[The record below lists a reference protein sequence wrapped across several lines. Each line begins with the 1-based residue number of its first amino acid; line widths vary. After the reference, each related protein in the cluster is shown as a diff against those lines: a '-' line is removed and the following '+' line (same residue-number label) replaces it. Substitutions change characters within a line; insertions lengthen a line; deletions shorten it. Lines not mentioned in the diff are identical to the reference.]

1 VTESRPQSFSH
12 PTMHTLSF
20 LRPVSLLALA
30 PLSLAAQAPLA
41 PGVIELETVEV
52 SAQKRV
58 QAIQDVP
65 IAITAYS
72 GTFLE
77 SAGIE
82 RYKDLAPLVPGVFI
96 QEQSPNNPGINIRGV
111 TDPRAEMRV
120 SIFQDGVSINRAAGS
135 VTELFDLERI
145 EVLKGPQGTLF
156 GRGAEVGAIS
166 IIQRKPTAATESS
179 LSAGFGNHGAFRAS
193 GYANSPLGGGA
204 LLGRIAFSYN
214 RRDGIVDNLA
224 DGSDLNG
231 RDTLA
236 LRPSLRWMP
245 GERTTID
252 LILNYQHDN
261 PPGTAFK
268 SGVIPTR
275 AGDTD
280 PFLAADL
287 NRGRGLSIDRTVWG
301 ATAVIAHEVNDAWT
315 LTATTGLRE
324 YDSIEQFDADGSR
337 LYLLELADDSQGEH
351 FSQEVRLNFDTGGR
365 FSGFVGASY
374 VTEDSTQR
382 VPLYTDERQVWPF
395 LSGEFRS
402 GLLAAG
408 VPAALVNFAAPAM
421 NPFVAQD
428 RLPATFAAFAG
439 VPGLSGLALLANAP
453 LKAYHTEEYVNSAD
467 KSATDLFADG
477 TFAITD
483 RLELTAGLRVSFE
496 DQTSGYEA
504 RRAPVPST
512 LGFLLG
518 AAPNFA
524 FVPTNGNREASLSD
538 TSWVGRLIGRYE
550 VSPQLSVYAG
560 ASRGR
565 LPAGIIIDSATVT
578 TADEEVMWNYEVGIK
593 GGTADRRFDYSA
605 SLFRYDYSNFQTAVR
620 DPNNAARFI
629 VVSAGNAT
637 GFGGEASLRGRIN
650 DTVSLFS
657 TYGYTDATFDDTD
670 DNGQPQR
677 YAGSSFRLT
686 AEHTFA
692 LGATL
697 SWTSA
702 ASGTFTVT
710 PVYQYKSEH
719 FFDDDNTRFGGTL
732 RQDGYG
738 IVNLRAAWRSKT
750 GRWEVSAFADNLFDK
765 DYLID
770 AGNFGANY
778 GIPTFVRGDP
788 ALYGGGASVRF

>member
-1 VTESRPQSFSH
+1 MLTPSS
-12 PTMHTLSF
+12 
-20 LRPVSLLALA
+20 LRPAVVLLVA
-30 PLSLAAQAPLA
+30 PLGLIAQTPTA
-41 PGVIELETVEV
+41 PGVIQLEAVEV
-52 SAQKRV
+52 TAQKRV
-58 QAIQDVP
+58 QAVQDVP

-72 GTFLE
+72 GAFLE

-111 TDPRAEMRV
+111 TSDSTDPRAEMRV
-120 SIFQDGVSINRAAGS
+120 SIFQDGVSINRATGS

-166 IIQRKPTAATESS
+166 IIQRKPTAATESG
-179 LSAGFGNHGAFRAS
+179 LTTGFGNYGAFTAS
-193 GYANSPLGGGA
+193 GFANSPIGGGTF
-204 LLGRIAFSYN
+204 LGRFAFSYSQ
-214 RRDGIVDNLA
+214 RDGIVDNLA

-236 LRPSLRWMP
+236 LRPSLRWLP
-245 GERTTID
+245 SERTTVD
-252 LILNYQHDN
+252 LIFNYQRDN

-275 AGDTD
+275 NGDTD

-287 NRGRGLSIDRTVWG
+287 NRGRDLSIDRTVWG
-301 ATAVIAHEVNDAWT
+301 GTAIVAHEINDAWS
-315 LTATTGLRE
+315 LTATTGVRE

-337 LYLLELADDSQGEH
+337 LYLLELADDSQGKH

-365 FSGFVGASY
+365 FTGFVGASY
-374 VTEDSTQR
+374 VSEDSTQR

-395 LSGEFRS
+395 LSGEFRN

-408 VPAALVNFAAPAM
+408 LPAAFVNTAVPAM

-428 RLPATFAAFAG
+428 RLPATFAAFAAI
-439 VPGLSGLALLANAP
+439 PSLSSLALLANAP
-453 LKAYHTEEYVNSAD
+453 LKAYHTEEYINSAD
-467 KSATDLFADG
+467 KQTTDLFADG
-477 TFAITD
+477 TYAITD
-483 RLELTAGLRVSFE
+483 RFELTAGVRVSFE
-496 DQTSGYEA
+496 EQTSGYEA
-504 RRAPVPST
+504 RRAPVAST

-550 VSPQLSVYAG
+550 VSPQFSVYAG
-560 ASRGR
+560 VARGR
-565 LPAGIIIDSATVT
+565 LPAAIIIDSTTVT
-578 TADEEVMWNYEVGIK
+578 QADEEIIWNYEVGIK
-593 GGTADRRFDYSA
+593 GGTKDRRYDYSA
-605 SLFRYDYSNFQTAVR
+605 SVFRYDYSNFQTAVR

-637 GFGGEASLRGRIN
+637 GLGAEAAVRGRLN
-650 DTVSLFS
+650 DIVSLFS

-692 LGATL
+692 FGTTL
-697 SWTSA
+697 SWSSA
-702 ASGTFTVT
+702 ANGTFTLT

-738 IVNLRAAWRSKT
+738 VVNLQAGWRSKT
-750 GRWEVSAFADNLFDK
+750 GRWEISAFADNLFDK
-765 DYLID
+765 DYLVD

-778 GIPTFVRGDP
+778 GIPTFIRGEP
-788 ALYGGGASVRF
+788 LLFGGSASVKF

>member
-1 VTESRPQSFSH
+1 MPIS
-12 PTMHTLSF
+12 LS
-20 LRPVSLLALA
+20 LRPVAVLLLAPIGLVA
-30 PLSLAAQAPLA
+30 QTPLT
-41 PGVIELETVEV
+41 PGVIELEAVEV
-52 SAQKRV
+52 TAQKRV
-58 QAIQDVP
+58 QSVQEVP
-65 IAITAYS
+65 IALTAYS

-111 TDPRAEMRV
+111 TSDSTDPRAEMRV
-120 SIFQDGVSINRAAGS
+120 SIFQDGVSINRATGS
-135 VTELFDLERI
+135 VTELFDLERV

-166 IIQRKPTAATESS
+166 IIQRKPTAATESGFT
-179 LSAGFGNHGAFRAS
+179 AGFGNHGAYSATGF
-193 GYANSPLGGGA
+193 ANGALGGGT
-204 LLGRIAFSYN
+204 LLGRFAFSY
-214 RRDGIVDNLA
+214 RQRDGLVDNLA

-236 LRPSLRWMP
+236 LRPSLRWLP
-245 GERTTID
+245 GERTTVDVIV
-252 LILNYQHDN
+252 NFQRDN

-280 PFLAADL
+280 PFLPADL
-287 NRGRGLSIDRTVWG
+287 NRGRALSIDRTVWG
-301 ATAVIAHEVNDAWT
+301 ATAIVAQEINDAWS
-315 LTATTGLRE
+315 LTATTGVRS

-337 LYLLELADDSQGEH
+337 LYLLELADDSQGDH

-365 FSGFVGASY
+365 FTGFFGASY
-374 VTEDSTQR
+374 VAEDSDQR

-408 VPAALVNFAAPAM
+408 VPAALVNFAVPAM

-428 RLPATFAAFAG
+428 RLPATFAAFAA
-439 VPGLSGLALLANAP
+439 VPSLSGLALLANAP

-467 KSATDLFADG
+467 KRTTDLFADG
-477 TFAITD
+477 TYAVSD
-483 RLELTAGLRVSFE
+483 RFEVTAGVRVSFE
-496 DQTSGYEA
+496 KQTSGYEA
-504 RRAPVPST
+504 RRAPVAST

-518 AAPNFA
+518 ATPNFA
-524 FVPTNGNREASLSD
+524 FAPTNGNREASLSD

-550 VSPQLSVYAG
+550 VSPQLSVYAS

-578 TADEEVMWNYEVGIK
+578 QAEEEILWNYEVGVK
-593 GGTADRRFDYSA
+593 GGSKDRRFDYSA
-605 SLFRYDYSNFQTAVR
+605 SLFRYDYTNFQTAVR
-620 DPNNAARFI
+620 DPANAARFI
-629 VVSAGNAT
+629 LVSAGNAT
-637 GFGGEASLRGRIN
+637 GLGAEAALRGRVN
-650 DTVSLFS
+650 DTVSFFT

-692 LGATL
+692 FGSTL
-697 SWTSA
+697 TW
-702 ASGTFTVT
+702 ASTANGTFTVT

-738 IVNLRAAWRSKT
+738 VVNLRAAWRSKT
-750 GRWEVSAFADNLFDK
+750 SRWELSAFADNLFDQ
-765 DYLID
+765 DYLVD

-778 GIPTFVRGDP
+778 GIPTFIRGEP
-788 ALYGGGASVRF
+788 RLYGGSASVRF